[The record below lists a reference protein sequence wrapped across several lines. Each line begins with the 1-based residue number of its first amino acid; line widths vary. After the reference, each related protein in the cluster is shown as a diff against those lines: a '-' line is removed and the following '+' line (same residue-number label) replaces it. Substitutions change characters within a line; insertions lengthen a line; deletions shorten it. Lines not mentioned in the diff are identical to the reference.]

1 MGEQLSSRTRHLKRA
16 LTLLGYKDAYR
27 ALELMIKEMSV
38 EAGFARHNGKHYYY
52 HLVDVAQL
60 LLNFGIRDEATI
72 TAALLH
78 DYVEDVE
85 GVKHEDIAEQF
96 GKEVADIVRAVSK
109 EKGLDYKNN
118 PVLMES
124 YLENIFRNSK
134 ACLVKTADRVN
145 NFQTL
150 RDASVNHRR
159 KQLENTMEYFIPFFK
174 KCRNTYIEHES
185 FYFQAKTTIEPLAYE
200 IGRYLDDLAEYEGI
214 IARQE
219 VELAKLRKERGKRY
233 ESGLKTSGQTSK

>member
-1 MGEQLSSRTRHLKRA
+1 MVEQLSSRTRQLKRS
-16 LTLLGYKDAYR
+16 LTILGFKDAYR
-27 ALELMIKEMSV
+27 ALELMIQEMSV

-72 TAALLH
+72 TEALLH

-85 GVKHEDIAEQF
+85 GVKHEDIEDQF
-96 GKEVADIVRAVSK
+96 GKEVSDIVRAVSK

-124 YLENIFRNSK
+124 YLENIFRSSK
-134 ACLVKTADRVN
+134 ASLVKTADRVN

-150 RDASVNHRR
+150 QYSSVNHRR
-159 KQLENTMEYFIPFFK
+159 KQLENTMDYFIPFFK
-174 KCRNTYIEHES
+174 RCRNTYIEHES
-185 FYFQAKTTIEPLAYE
+185 FYFHAKTTIEPLAYE

-219 VELAKLRKERGKRY
+219 VELAKLRKEMGKRDD
-233 ESGLKTSGQTSK
+233 